1 MIMVWDPPKQKV
13 NVTRMMIYSLI
24 PILSIYAGWRIQ
36 KFWLLVLV
44 NVGLGLGISIPIQMI
59 FPFPY
64 GIGLSLSIEIIASLF
79 VVKHFAEKY
88 NKQIDL
94 DKKDE
99 TIISKS
105 PLRILEERY
114 AKGEIT
120 KEEFD
125 RMKEDLKDSLNP

>member
-1 MIMVWDPPKQKV
+1 MVWDPPKQQV
-13 NVTRMMIYSLI
+13 NVTRMIIYSFI

-36 KFWLLVLV
+36 KFWLLVV
-44 NVGLGLGISIPIQMI
+44 INFVLGLGISIPIQMI

-64 GIGLSLSIEIIASLF
+64 GIMSNLVIEIVVSVF

-88 NKQIDL
+88 NEKINNVDINE
-94 DKKDE
+94 K
-99 TIISKS
+99 TNTSKS
-105 PLRILEERY
+105 PMIILEERY

-125 RMKEDLKDSLNP
+125 RMKEDLKD